1 MLCAQLA
8 HCFLCKSATI
18 SVALQK
24 SVQWLHRS
32 VQPLHAFLVDR
43 QLPRNIAVETAMIGC
58 ARHSSSK
65 LGSALTCTIIALRI
79 GQFSPENDND
89 MSKGKR
95 VRITNDSLNSYGTR
109 VLTAGMNV
117 EQYQRNP
124 VLLYMHE
131 RGNVIGY
138 VKDLKVENG
147 EVTGE
152 LMFDEASELSIRCKK
167 QYEFG
172 SLKMVSAGLDILETS
187 EDPELLVQ
195 GQTSPTVTKSK
206 LFEVSLVDIGAN
218 DDAIVLQKDGKKITL
233 GKDSECPLPMLN
245 NNNQKQMEQKQ
256 YALQLGLPETATDA
270 EITAKL
276 SELNAAKQENERL
289 KKEKESL
296 TLASITA
303 VVEKAVG
310 EKRIGTDKKDEFIN
324 LGKEIGQEK
333 LERIISAMSP
343 QMKLSAVVGHQGGA
357 STQQPATY
365 KKLSDVPSA
374 ELLTLRKE
382 QPEEYKRL
390 YKEEYGM
397 ACEL

>member
-1 MLCAQLA
+1 
-8 HCFLCKSATI
+8 
-18 SVALQK
+18 
-24 SVQWLHRS
+24 
-32 VQPLHAFLVDR
+32 
-43 QLPRNIAVETAMIGC
+43 
-58 ARHSSSK
+58 
-65 LGSALTCTIIALRI
+65 
-79 GQFSPENDND
+79 

-138 VKDLKVENG
+138 VKDLKVEDG

-195 GQTSPTVTKSK
+195 GQTRPTVTKSK
-206 LFEVSLVDIGAN
+206 LFEVSLVDVGSN

-233 GKDSECPLPMLN
+233 GKDSECPLPLLN
-245 NNNQKQMEQKQ
+245 NNNQKQKQMEQKMV
-256 YALQLGLPETATDA
+256 AMQLGLPATATEA
-270 EITAKL
+270 EINAKLDELKTAKEENEQL
-276 SELNAAKQENERL
+276 QQKNAA
-289 KKEKESL
+289 L

-303 VVEKAVG
+303 AVEKAVG
-310 EKRIGTDKKDEFIN
+310 EKRITPDKKDEFIN
-324 LGKEIGQEK
+324 LGKEVGQEK
-333 LERIISAMSP
+333 LESILSAISP
-343 QMKLSAVVGHQGGA
+343 QMKLSSVIGHQGGA
-357 STQQPATY
+357 ATEPTTY
-365 KKLSDVPSA
+365 KKLSDVPSGQ
-374 ELLTLRKE
+374 LITLRKE
-382 QPEEYKRL
+382 QPDEYKRL

-397 ACEL
+397 ECEF

>member
-1 MLCAQLA
+1 
-8 HCFLCKSATI
+8 
-18 SVALQK
+18 
-24 SVQWLHRS
+24 
-32 VQPLHAFLVDR
+32 
-43 QLPRNIAVETAMIGC
+43 
-58 ARHSSSK
+58 
-65 LGSALTCTIIALRI
+65 
-79 GQFSPENDND
+79 

-138 VKDLKVENG
+138 VKDLKVEDG

-152 LMFDEASELSIRCKK
+152 LMFDEASELSVRCKK

-195 GQTSPTVTKSK
+195 GQTRPTVTKSK
-206 LFEVSLVDIGAN
+206 LFEVSLVDVGSN

-233 GKDSECPLPMLN
+233 GKDSECPLPLLN
-245 NNNQKQMEQKQ
+245 NNNQKQKQMEQKMV
-256 YALQLGLPETATDA
+256 AMQLGLPATATEA
-270 EITAKL
+270 EINAKLDELKTAK
-276 SELNAAKQENERL
+276 EENERL
-289 KKEKESL
+289 QQKNAAL

-303 VVEKAVG
+303 AVEKAVG
-310 EKRIGTDKKDEFIN
+310 EKRITPDKKDEFIN
-324 LGKEIGQEK
+324 LGKEVGQEK
-333 LERIISAMSP
+333 LERILSAISP
-343 QMKLSAVVGHQGGA
+343 QMKLSSVIGHQGGA
-357 STQQPATY
+357 ATEPTTY
-365 KKLSDVPSA
+365 KKLSDVPSGQ
-374 ELLTLRKE
+374 LITLRKE
-382 QPEEYKRL
+382 QPDEYKRL

-397 ACEL
+397 ECEF